1 MQHFRDH
8 SQLKLNEGLELK
20 HFYSTHALIKA
31 KQYFIIFPQK
41 IEFAAKKEGWMCQG
55 ISIHGMLSVG
65 RINR

>member
-20 HFYSTHALIKA
+20 HFYPTHALIKA

-41 IEFAAKKEGWMCQG
+41 IELRRKGGCVKVLAFIA
-55 ISIHGMLSVG
+55 
-65 RINR
+65 R